1 MGKFN
6 LAEHIM
12 SEVPASPRNIE
23 SITAELLEAKR
34 VGGEAILTIGRCL
47 IEAKQLLPHGSWQT
61 WLAERVEYSER
72 TAQRFMRLAQE
83 YTNPTALSDLGATK
97 ALTLLA
103 LPADE
108 REQFLAESHL
118 VDGEELPVIDM
129 SARQLEQAVRERNEA
144 RAAAEKSAAAQKAAE
159 EARDEIAREMQTV
172 TENLENARRDLE
184 QRQREL
190 DDLRSRPIDVAVE
203 QVVDPVAIEAAR
215 KEAMAEMQAKVDK
228 AKAAKDKAEEQRKA
242 AEAAL
247 AAANAKLAE
256 AAKAEKKE
264 IIAADKDLVVFQTI
278 FNETQEQVN
287 KLYGYLLR
295 YKSKGD
301 AETAGKLS
309 VALNALANKIREVA
323 KV

>member
-1 MGKFN
+1 MAKFN
-6 LAEHIM
+6 LADHIQ
-12 SEVPASPRNIE
+12 SEVPAASRNID

-47 IEAKQLLPHGSWQT
+47 IEAKQLLPHGRWQI

-144 RAAAEKSAAAQKAAE
+144 RAEAEKSVAAQKAAE
-159 EARDEIAREMQTV
+159 EARDELARQMEAV
-172 TENLENARRDLE
+172 CANLESANRALE

-190 DDLRSRPIDVAVE
+190 EDLRSRPIDVAVE
-203 QVVDPVAIEAAR
+203 QVADPVAIEAAR
-215 KEAMAEMQAKVDK
+215 KEAVAEMQAKVDK

-242 AEAAL
+242 AETAL
-247 AAANAKLAE
+247 AAANAKLA
-256 AAKAEKKE
+256 AAARAEKNE
-264 IIAADKDLVVFQTI
+264 IIAADKDLVIFQTI
-278 FNETQEQVN
+278 FNEAQELTN

-295 YKSKGD
+295 FRNKGD
-301 AETAGKLS
+301 TETAAKLS
-309 VALNALANKIREVA
+309 VALNALADKIREVA
-323 KV
+323 QV